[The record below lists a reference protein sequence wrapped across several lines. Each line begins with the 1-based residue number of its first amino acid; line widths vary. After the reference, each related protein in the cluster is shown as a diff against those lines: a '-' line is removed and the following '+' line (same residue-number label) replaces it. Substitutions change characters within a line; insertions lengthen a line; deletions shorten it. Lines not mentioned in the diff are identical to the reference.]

1 MLFRIFKVN
10 TKEFHLRI
18 KPNVDGKIVTM
29 FLVNR
34 TAEPLAYKFVS

>member
-18 KPNVDGKIVTM
+18 KPNVHGDNVCGKQDS
-29 FLVNR
+29 R
-34 TAEPLAYKFVS
+34 TTGL